1 MSRKRGR
8 YVSQK
13 SYQFATGMAAG
24 TAGTTGTTDTYDER
38 EAAINADIQEEGTT
52 DTHDEK
58 ETAVNTDTQEE
69 WMEEDL
75 REFEEVK
82 ERFLRWH
89 KDAGSNLRNIYT
101 GASRMTIW

>member
-1 MSRKRGR
+1 
-8 YVSQK
+8 
-13 SYQFATGMAAG
+13 MAAG
-24 TAGTTGTTDTYDER
+24 TAGTTDTYDER
-38 EAAINADIQEEGTT
+38 ETAINADIQEEGTT

-75 REFEEVK
+75 REFEEVG

-89 KDAGSNLRNIYT
+89 KDAGSNLRSIYT
-101 GASRMTIW
+101 GASSMTIWRQDKVKKKHEAHVKRMKMI